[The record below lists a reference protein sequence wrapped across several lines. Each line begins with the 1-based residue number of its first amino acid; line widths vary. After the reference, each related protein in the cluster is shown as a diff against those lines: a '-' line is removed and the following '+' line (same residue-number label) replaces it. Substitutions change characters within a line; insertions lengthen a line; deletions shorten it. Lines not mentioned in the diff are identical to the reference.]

1 MRRECIKVEKCL
13 MLKNNIV
20 VHWGV
25 RMIKSNFDNLSSC
38 EIKIKNV
45 NLCKMNNNCVKI
57 NL

>member
-1 MRRECIKVEKCL
+1 
-13 MLKNNIV
+13 MLKNNII